1 MAIYS
6 FSPSLLGMIRSMNDM
21 IKSALAITEQASA
34 IPRRYFRSGFEVD
47 HKLDESP
54 VTIADRE
61 TEQFIRD
68 ALQKQFPDHAIFGE
82 EFGRDNIDSEYEW
95 IIDPIDGTRSFVS
108 GMPLYGML
116 LALLKNGEPQFG
128 IVRMPELDEVYVGDG
143 KTAYRNSSEI
153 LSTSNTASLNDAIVY
168 INEGEKIAH
177 KSAELFSRLTASGR
191 VMRLS
196 YDCYPHA
203 LLAAGEIDLVIDFDL
218 KPYDYLSLI
227 PVVEGAGGVTT
238 DWQGQTLTMASK
250 GDVISAATPALHQQA
265 MALIN
270 A

>member
-1 MAIYS
+1 MQNPFI
-6 FSPSLLGMIRSMNDM
+6 NT
-21 IKSALAITEQASA
+21 ALEITAAASE
-34 IPRRYFRSGFEVD
+34 IPRRYFRSGFKVD
-47 HKLDESP
+47 HKQDESP

-68 ALQKQFPDHAIFGE
+68 AIKKQFPGHAIFGE
-82 EFGRDNIDSEYEW
+82 EFGRDNADSEYEW

-116 LALLKNGEPQFG
+116 LALLKNGEPELG

-143 KTAYRNSSEI
+143 KTTHRNSSET
-153 LSTSNTASLNDAIVY
+153 LSTSNVASLDDAIVY
-168 INEGEKIAH
+168 INEGEKIAR
-177 KSAELFSRLTASGR
+177 KSSELFSRLTSSGR
-191 VMRLS
+191 VMRLG

-203 LLAAGEIDLVIDFDL
+203 LLAAGEVDLVIDFDL
-218 KPYDYLSLI
+218 KPYDYFSLI
-227 PVVEGAGGVTT
+227 PVVEGAGGVIT
-238 DWQGQTLTMASK
+238 DWQGQALTMESR

-265 MALIN
+265 MTLIN